1 MKAKENNVQRMS
13 LEIITKEEMS
23 LKDIVQ
29 DETIFIIRIVEGLT
43 PVHLPL
49 IEKIGVDPR

>member
-13 LEIITKEEMS
+13 LEIITIEMS